1 MKLKQKKADS
11 GPSKTSKEM
20 HALLQKKK
28 KRNDTGI
35 LKQEKTSGRKIIVAK
50 LTE

>member
-20 HALLQKKK
+20 HALLQKKTERYWNFK
-28 KRNDTGI
+28 TRENKW
-35 LKQEKTSGRKIIVAK
+35 QENYCSKTN
-50 LTE
+50 

>member
-28 KRNDTGI
+28 RNDTGI